1 MQVSTAI
8 QNSQVELNFMHSKCG
23 KMGDCIRPVLKGAR
37 FEVFSHSRGTGSDI
51 VAYESN
57 KKRDTAEFL
66 ASCLSMMWT
75 AERLHKHH
83 AYMYDIF

>member
-1 MQVSTAI
+1 MCRLAVSRLHEALSWRADKMQVSTAI

-51 VAYESN
+51 VAYKSN
-57 KKRDTAEFL
+57 KK
-66 ASCLSMMWT
+66 
-75 AERLHKHH
+75 
-83 AYMYDIF
+83 